1 MRGLNCSAT
10 RGVFSVLLALGLAA
24 CQPSAE
30 QAAPEPP
37 DPAAVTP
44 TISSISPNP
53 LPASAG
59 AQTLSLNGQ
68 NFLSGASV
76 TLINPLGTAVIQ
88 PQDQVNVLSSSVIT
102 VALDVG
108 NQIGRWSA
116 QVTNAQGRSSNAIS
130 FDVVATSVSL
140 PTIVSISPDPMTG
153 AIGEQTLTITG
164 TNFDDEP
171 SLAFVDPEGV
181 PRESTADKLTRVSDS
196 EIQYELDNARL
207 AGLWQVRVINSD
219 GATTALTGFLVENPR
234 RMTIIHP
241 GPNANQEM
249 LDATNSARPGDTI
262 EFACGFFDFKNTI
275 QLSNT
280 EDIHIKGCGKDGT
293 VISFLNN
300 TATPEGL
307 LADNVRGL
315 VVEDLTLADSA
326 GNGIELRSVDHAT
339 LRRVR
344 TIWSSGGGQHSDDPF
359 SAANYQ
365 DGRLDVACTDPPSQN
380 PASEENAA
388 GDISSPDYTPD
399 VRAGRYGI
407 YPVKSRNILVT
418 ETESVGASD
427 AGIYVGQSSNSII
440 EKSRAAYNVLGF
452 EIENVPG
459 GEYRYNLAEC
469 NTGGFLVYDLDGLT
483 QYGSRTRMYENVSR
497 NNNTYNFAETGSI
510 VSQIPNGSG
519 MITLAYD
526 QIDVFDNSFENNDF
540 AGIIHISYELL
551 PDGAGRPTNDRKI
564 DYYTEGMHIFRN
576 RFVTSGNN
584 VPAPTAADATNGTR
598 PEDPTDPGSFEPE
611 PDPAVARFLPP
622 LVASKIQAAC
632 SANPLD
638 CPADETG
645 GYRGAHIIWD
655 GLADQYDPDCPYPK
669 DSNGNNI
676 PADENGKP
684 LYNEAHPN
692 PACYYNAYKFDTTA
706 ADNPRKTPEWWFSCI
721 DANNEFSED
730 SLAYANFRGTKG
742 ANAALA
748 LALGSTPTPAQLA
761 ELQEFPA
768 VLDITPHRC
777 VESYGSNL
785 DLLPPVII
793 PRFVPSGDFDPEPTA
808 EEVAALCDVELTPGV
823 VNFDAFAVDC
833 PTLDQYNLF
842 ADAADPRSAPNS
854 GGVPFVLN
862 SKLFSDYSLK
872 YRVLFLPPG
881 TKAAYRDAG
890 GQDGNTAIAFPVGTI
905 IAKTFAFNDGG
916 DEESVET
923 RLLIKRTTRSGS
935 VRWAGTAYVWEDD
948 GNGGKVAR
956 LARSGGTANVS
967 WDYQD
972 PETAVSHQGSTAN
985 YLIPSSNQCLSCHA
999 NLDGDPGAAP
1009 IGTKVRNLNRPYR
1022 SESPVDTAQGNH
1034 PIAGLNQIKFLC
1046 DNNIMAGCP
1055 DDLAVDGNS
1064 QIATAVEYVPKFN
1077 VPGSSGNAAGSD
1089 EDIEARA
1096 RAWLEVNCQHC
1107 HNPKGFAAN
1116 TGFYLDVFRPVDS
1129 TYGICKG
1136 PTAAGSDGSGGRE
1149 VDIHPGAANLSI
1161 LDYRIGPTAQTAAAR
1176 MPPLARSVVDV
1187 EAHALIQQWIDNV
1200 VVADESKYPGS
1211 TSCAN

>member
-1 MRGLNCSAT
+1 MRGSDLGAV
-10 RGVFSVLLALGLAA
+10 RGAFALLLALGVAA
-24 CQPSAE
+24 CQPSTE
-30 QAAPEPP
+30 QGEAGTP
-37 DPAAVTP
+37 DPASVTP
-44 TISSISPNP
+44 SITSISPNP
-53 LPASAG
+53 MPASTG
-59 AQTLSLNGQ
+59 AQTLTLNGQ
-68 NFLSGASV
+68 NFLTGATV
-76 TLINPLGTAVIQ
+76 TLTNPLGTATNQ
-88 PQDQVNVLSSSVIT
+88 APSAVNVLSSSVIT
-102 VALDVG
+102 VAATVG
-108 NQIGRWSA
+108 NQVGRWTA
-116 QVTNAQGRSSNAIS
+116 VVTNAQGRSSNVVS
-130 FDVVATSVSL
+130 FDVVATALEL
-140 PTIVSISPDPMTG
+140 PTIISISPDPMTG

-164 TNFDDEP
+164 SNFDEAP

-181 PRESTADKLTRVSDS
+181 PRESTADKLIRVSDS

-280 EDIHIKGCGKDGT
+280 EDIYVKGCGVDGT

-307 LADNVRGL
+307 LVDNVRGL

-359 SAANYQ
+359 TAENYL

-380 PASEENAA
+380 PGAPENEG
-388 GDISSPDYTPD
+388 GDITSPDYTPD
-399 VRAGRYGI
+399 VRSGRYGI

-418 ETESVGASD
+418 ESESVGASD

-440 EKSRAAYNVLGF
+440 EKSRAAYNVFGF
-452 EIENVPG
+452 EIENVQG

-497 NNNTYNFAETGSI
+497 NNNTYNFATTGSI

-519 MITLAYD
+519 MITLSYD
-526 QIDVFDNSFENNDF
+526 RVDVFDNTFEDNDF

-551 PDGAGRPTNDRKI
+551 PEGAGRPTNDTKI
-564 DYYTEGMHIFRN
+564 DYYTEGLHIFGN
-576 RFVTSGNN
+576 TFSNSGNN
-584 VPAPTAADATNGTR
+584 VPEPTSSDLQNEEIAR
-598 PEDPTDPGSFEPE
+598 LL
-611 PDPAVARFLPP
+611 PA
-622 LVASKIQAAC
+622 LVATKIQAGCAADPTAC
-632 SANPLD
+632 P
-638 CPADETG
+638 PG
-645 GYRGAHIIWD
+645 PGYRGGHIIWD
-655 GLADQYDPDCPYPK
+655 GLMDEYDPDCPYPK
-669 DSNGNNI
+669 DSEGNDI
-676 PADENGKP
+676 PSGPDGKP
-684 LYNEAHPN
+684 EYNESHPE
-692 PACYYNAYKFDTTA
+692 PGCYYNAYKFDTTQA
-706 ADNPRKTPEWWFSCI
+706 GNPRKVPEWWFSCI
-721 DANNEFSED
+721 DANNQFSDD
-730 SLAYANFRGTKG
+730 SVTYANFKGTQG
-742 ANAALA
+742 ANLIIA
-748 LALGSTPTPAQLA
+748 LALGQTPTPEQLM
-761 ELQEFPA
+761 ELEDLPA
-768 VLDITPHRC
+768 DLDMSPHAC
-777 VESYGSNL
+777 VEQYGSNL
-785 DLLPPVII
+785 DLLPPVVI

-890 GQDGNTAIAFPVGTI
+890 GVDGNTGIAFPVGTI

-916 DEESVET
+916 DEESAET
-923 RLLIKRTTRSGS
+923 RLLIKRTTSSGS

-985 YLIPSSNQCLSCHA
+985 YLIPNSNQCLSCHA

-1149 VDIHPGAANLSI
+1149 VDIHPGDASLSI

-1187 EAHALIQQWIDNV
+1187 EAHALIQQWINNV
-1200 VVADESKYPGS
+1200 VVADESRYPGS